1 MGNRRVAWLL
11 PARDNAIEIPVRAG
25 SKIPTGVN
33 KYLVGS
39 FVVTKWLIGRD
50 MLLMVDKYCSPLFL
64 RGGST
69 VRCPGEALFPS

>member
-1 MGNRRVAWLL
+1 MGEGATLL

-39 FVVTKWLIGRD
+39 FVVTEMLMGRD
-50 MLLMVDKYCSPLFL
+50 MLLMVDKVGSPLFL
-64 RGGST
+64 RGVST
-69 VRCPGEALFPS
+69 VRCP

>member
-1 MGNRRVAWLL
+1 MWNRRVAKLL
-11 PARDNAIEIPVRAG
+11 TAQDNAIEIPVHAG

-39 FVVTKWLIGRD
+39 FVVTKRLMRRD
-50 MLLMVDKYCSPLFL
+50 MLLMVDKGGSPLFL

-69 VRCPGEALFPS
+69 VRCP